1 MRIYIK
7 HRTEPAD
14 TMLYRISRKDTDD
27 YDWVMSLL
35 NIELY
40 DHYEGEPINE
50 KVKEMDDCV
59 LTEWNPNR
67 FCELFEEIGN
77 KKWKAYVDL

>member
-1 MRIYIK
+1 MRIYLK

-14 TMLYRISRKDTDD
+14 TILYRISQKDTDD
-27 YDWVMSLL
+27 YDWVKSLIIL
-35 NIELY
+35 ELY
-40 DHYEGEPINE
+40 DPIEGEPINE

-59 LTEWNPNR
+59 LVNWNPKR

-77 KKWKAYVDL
+77 KDWKAYVDL